1 MCDRRCEP
9 CTSGQFQNAPGT
21 SGPCMVHTACRNM
34 EEFEQA
40 APTATSDRA
49 CQEYA
54 PRCAVAEGYY
64 ESSPPLE
71 GADRVCTPT
80 TTCPAAAAGTRREAF
95 NSTPMAVNSISSGS
109 PHVRPM
115 GRTCGEPDEI
125 KKNTRPKHIT
135 ALVRAQVR
143 DGGAHGEDGPRVC
156 RGDVVL
162 TWC

>member
-1 MCDRRCEP
+1 
-9 CTSGQFQNAPGT
+9 
-21 SGPCMVHTACRNM
+21 M

-80 TTCPAAAAGTRREAF
+80 TTCEDDEYASR
-95 NSTPMAVNSISSGS
+95 AVQFHPNGGQFDF
-109 PHVRPM
+109 VRPSP
-115 GRTCGEPDEI
+115 RTPHGAYVWCL
-125 KKNTRPKHIT
+125 T
-135 ALVRAQVR
+135 A
-143 DGGAHGEDGPRVC
+143 
-156 RGDVVL
+156 
-162 TWC
+162 